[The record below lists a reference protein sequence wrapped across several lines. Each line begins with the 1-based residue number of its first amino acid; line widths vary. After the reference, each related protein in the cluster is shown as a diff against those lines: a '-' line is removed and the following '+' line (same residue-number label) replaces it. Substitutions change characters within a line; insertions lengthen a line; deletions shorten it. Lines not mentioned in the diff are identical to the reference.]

1 MILGD
6 LMSWYTDIIKKRFRA
21 NRPSVV
27 YVEEHD
33 DITDEIERSLWDI
46 KEHLDLPTE
55 EIERSL
61 QTRRD
66 ARLGIIKPREGSI
79 NDSDY

>member
-1 MILGD
+1 
-6 LMSWYTDIIKKRFRA
+6 MSWYTDIIKKRFRA
-21 NRPSVV
+21 SKTSIV

-55 EIERSL
+55 EIEISL

-66 ARLGIIKPREGSI
+66 ARRGIIRPRI
-79 NDSDY
+79 DYVNDSDY